1 MDARRYAPAT
11 QRNREPILAVLTRVL
26 PAEGLVLEVA
36 SGTGEH
42 ALFFAANLP
51 HLAWQPSDPDP
62 DNRASIQSW
71 RDHAQPANVRE
82 PADLDATAPTWPI
95 DRADA
100 VVSINMIH
108 IAPWSACEGLM
119 RGAARVLSPGGLLYL
134 YGPFKRDGKHTA
146 PSNETFDRS
155 LREQNAE
162 WGVRDL
168 DEVRRAAAADGLM
181 WSETVQMPGNNLS
194 VVFRCG
200 TAHAAELRGALN

>member
-95 DRADA
+95 DRANA
-100 VVSINMIH
+100 VASINMIH
-108 IAPWSACEGLM
+108 I
-119 RGAARVLSPGGLLYL
+119 
-134 YGPFKRDGKHTA
+134 A

-155 LREQNAE
+155 LREQNAG

-181 WSETVQMPGNNLS
+181 WSD
-194 VVFRCG
+194 
-200 TAHAAELRGALN
+200 